1 MRIVPSRKALYF
13 VAFWVLLVQPLYAY
27 TVLWDT
33 SHFVYTGYDPS
44 TPGGYYESLSLDL
57 ANNGFDIQTSSTG
70 FDSDTQLA
78 TSDVA
83 VICAATSKYFD
94 YNTAEIN
101 ALTSFVD
108 GGGGL
113 LVMADYDPF
122 SIYGYQ
128 SVLSA
133 FDISLGSWIETTNP
147 EGSLYVVTGELADH
161 PVFDGVNGIH
171 MYNALEMTVS
181 GSVQSIAQ
189 ATNSTGQQVDI
200 VASLVYGQGRV
211 IVLSDADIW
220 SVATTDYYGLADNQQ
235 FAMNTFEHLVDTDY
249 VPEPV
254 TIVLMLV
261 GMALLRQRVKW

>member
-1 MRIVPSRKALYF
+1 MRIVLSRKALYF
-13 VAFWVLLVQPLYAY
+13 VAFWVLFLQPLYAY

-44 TPGGYYESLSLDL
+44 TPGGYYEPLSSDL
-57 ANNGFDIQTSSTG
+57 ADNGFTIQTSSTG
-70 FDSDTQLA
+70 FDSDAQLA

-101 ALTSFVD
+101 ALTSFVN

-113 LVMADYDPF
+113 LVMADYDPLN
-122 SIYGYQ
+122 IYGYQ

-133 FDISLGSWIETTNP
+133 FGISLGSWISTTNP
-147 EGSLYVVTGELADH
+147 SGSLHVVTGELTDH
-161 PVFDGVNGIH
+161 PVFDGVDDIH

-181 GSVQSIAQ
+181 GSAQSIAQ
-189 ATNSTGQQVDI
+189 VTNSGGQQVDI
-200 VASLVYGQGRV
+200 IASLVYGQGRV

-220 SVATTDYYGLADNQQ
+220 SVATTNYYGLADNQQ
-235 FAMNTFEHLVDTDY
+235 LAMNTFEHLVDTDY
-249 VPEPV
+249 VPEPA
-254 TIVLMLV
+254 TLALLLV
-261 GMALLRQRVKW
+261 GAVLLRLRVK